1 MPILIRTTFGKLLQL
16 QEILVLQNKKEV
28 TEQVIYLFPIVF
40 NRTFVL
46 LYWNYNYDLICMAT
60 SWSCNDH

>member
-28 TEQVIYLFPIVF
+28 TAQLIYLFPIVF

-46 LYWNYNYDLICMAT
+46 LYWNYNYGLIYMAT

>member
-1 MPILIRTTFGKLLQL
+1 MYTTLEKLLQL

-28 TEQVIYLFPIVF
+28 TAQLIYLFPIVF

-46 LYWNYNYDLICMAT
+46 VYWNYNYGLIYMAT